1 MCKLIIN
8 IDQRYLGK
16 RGYAIISYATMII
29 DCQDSLIF
37 RFIFYY
43 NRFMIATSLAVCEYL
58 PLPQPQPTMQLGH
71 QEVL

>member
-1 MCKLIIN
+1 
-8 IDQRYLGK
+8 
-16 RGYAIISYATMII
+16 MII
-29 DCQDSLIF
+29 DCQDSFIF